1 MLCWFS
7 FYFEV
12 NEGFIAVEAEET
24 GVCVVLGFLFVE
36 GEKVQVQKLGEEFFD
51 SLEEDQNLGVFLGDL
66 QIFEAGGLYFF
77 GVGVGDFVGVAI
89 KYSADNF
96 AAVGVFF

>member
-12 NEGFIAVEAEET
+12 NESFIAVEAEET

-36 GEKVQVQKLGEEFFD
+36 GGKV
-51 SLEEDQNLGVFLGDL
+51 
-66 QIFEAGGLYFF
+66 
-77 GVGVGDFVGVAI
+77 
-89 KYSADNF
+89 
-96 AAVGVFF
+96 